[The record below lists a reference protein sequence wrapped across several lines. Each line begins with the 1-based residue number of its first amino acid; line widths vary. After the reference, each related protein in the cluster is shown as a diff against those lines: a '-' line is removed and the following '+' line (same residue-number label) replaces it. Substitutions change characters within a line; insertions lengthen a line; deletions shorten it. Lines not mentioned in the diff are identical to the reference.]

1 MGMVFG
7 LDNKIVKA
15 VTSRGKECG
24 YGVGMSLGYGSGNS
38 NGRKKE
44 MIERS
49 KGEAAASNLGVW
61 RMLLAVRSSGGETF

>member
-7 LDNKIVKA
+7 LNNKIVKA
-15 VTSRGKECG
+15 ATSRGKECG
-24 YGVGMSLGYGSGNS
+24 CGVGMSLGYGSGNG

-61 RMLLAVRSSGGETF
+61 RMLLAVCSSGGETF